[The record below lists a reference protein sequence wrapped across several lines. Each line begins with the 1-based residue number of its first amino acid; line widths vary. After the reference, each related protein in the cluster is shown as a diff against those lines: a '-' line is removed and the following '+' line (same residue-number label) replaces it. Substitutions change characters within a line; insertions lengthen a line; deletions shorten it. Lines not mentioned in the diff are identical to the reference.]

1 MNVMGKAIAAVLL
14 TPVVVVVGGIGGCEA
29 RKVYYDWHVR
39 KFCEGD
45 GGVTIY
51 ERVRLSPDQA
61 ASMTVSGRVLS
72 VPFKAEKRPDQDFYR
87 EEDSQR
93 IRASNPEIVRSESR
107 IIREADQKVLGRR
120 VVYWRRGG
128 DFPSPAHDSSFS
140 CPKRSFLE
148 NEVFLLDGGNK

>member
-1 MNVMGKAIAAVLL
+1 MSAVGKVVAAILL
-14 TPVVVVVGGIGGCEA
+14 TPVVIVVAGIGGCEA
-29 RKVYYDWHVR
+29 RKAYYDWRVR
-39 KFCEGD
+39 KLCEGD
-45 GGVTIY
+45 GGVTIN

-61 ASMTVSGRVLS
+61 ASMTVGGRVLS

-87 EEDSQR
+87 EEVSQR
-93 IRASNPEIVRSESR
+93 IRASNPELTRSESR
-107 IIREADQKVLGRR
+107 IIRAADQKVLGRR